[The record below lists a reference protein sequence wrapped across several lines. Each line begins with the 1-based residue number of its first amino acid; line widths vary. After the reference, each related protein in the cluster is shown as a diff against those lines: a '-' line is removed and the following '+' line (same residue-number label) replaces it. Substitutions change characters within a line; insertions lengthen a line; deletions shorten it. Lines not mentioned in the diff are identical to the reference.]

1 MHGIGK
7 TFEHIQL
14 LRRKFEGLMAEGR
27 GAAAGVPQAD
37 TLTTQLQS
45 MRSFGSNPGDLKM
58 LVHVPDRLP
67 ASPPLVVAMH
77 GCGQSAAEYERG
89 TGWSDLA
96 DRLGFVVVYPEQ
108 QSGNNPNS
116 CFSWFQKADFS
127 RDMGEALSIRQMV
140 EHATSVFG
148 IDRRR
153 VFVTG
158 LSAGGAM
165 TSVMLATY
173 PETFA
178 AGAIIAGLPYACAG
192 NVQEALSAMFSD
204 QATPARALGDLVRA
218 ASSHAGPWPR
228 VSVWHGTADAV
239 VKHSNAHNIARQWA
253 DVHGIEPIET
263 HSATI
268 GGHRRRLWAGT
279 DRVPVIETVSIDN
292 MAHGVPI
299 AAASG
304 TAGCGA
310 SGPFFLDVGI
320 SSTQHIAKFWGL
332 EGAHAV
338 MSPDLAP
345 AGDARPRVEV
355 GPAVARERVERI
367 EPATAA
373 HDPAGFIEAVMKA
386 AGLGVDSAPG
396 ASSKGRPVIDPAAVI
411 AAALKAAGLKR

>member
-1 MHGIGK
+1 MNGIGK
-7 TFEHIQL
+7 SFEHVQL
-14 LRRKFEGLMAEGR
+14 LRRKFEGLIAEGR
-27 GAAAGVPQAD
+27 GTATWAPQAD
-37 TLTTQLQS
+37 ALTTQLQS

-67 ASPPLVVAMH
+67 PNPALVVALH

-89 TGWSDLA
+89 TGWSELA

-116 CFSWFQKADFS
+116 CFSWFLKSDHS
-127 RDMGEALSIRQMV
+127 RDGGEALSIRQMV
-140 EHATSVFG
+140 EHAAGVFHT
-148 IDRRR
+148 DRRR
-153 VFVTG
+153 VYVTG

-178 AGAIIAGLPYACAG
+178 AGAIIAGLPYGCAG
-192 NVQEALSAMFSD
+192 NVQEALSAMFSE
-204 QATPARALGDLVRA
+204 QAIPAGALGDRVRA
-218 ASSHAGPWPR
+218 ASTHSGPWPR

-253 DVHGIEPIET
+253 DVHGIEPVET

-268 GGHRRRLWAGT
+268 GGHRRRLWTGAG
-279 DRVPVIETVSIDN
+279 RVPLIETVSIDN

-299 AAASG
+299 AAAAG

-320 SSTQHIAKFWGL
+320 SSTQHIARFWGL
-332 EGAHAV
+332 EGAQEVEA
-338 MSPDLAP
+338 LEP
-345 AGDARPRVEV
+345 ATAF
-355 GPAVARERVERI
+355 GPQSKAQSKAEPEPAFARERAERI
-367 EPATAA
+367 EPAPSMN
-373 HDPAGFIEAVMKA
+373 DPAGIIEAAMKA
-386 AGLGVDSAPG
+386 AGLSPG
-396 ASSKGRPVIDPAAVI
+396 GSRKGLGIDPAAVI